1 MTETVLLYALFNT
14 TCVAAAPW
22 VGWLGDRIG
31 RNRIVLLGYAVYA
44 GLTRLVFASSRWE
57 SPSCSPCA
65 AIFAIDE
72 SQRPSSPTL
81 SQSGAPRRWAFT
93 TLSSA

>member
-22 VGWLGDRIG
+22 AGWLGDRIG
-31 RNRIVLLGYAVYA
+31 RNRIVLLGYAVCA
-44 GLTRLVFASSRWE
+44 GLTRLVFASSRWR

-72 SQRPSSPTL
+72 SQGLHRRP
-81 SQSGAPRRWAFT
+81 
-93 TLSSA
+93 